1 MSLYTKILT
10 VALLP
15 LIILFGV
22 GLFQIQNTVENY
34 ASALNHNYELKTAGV
49 QKSIKQIISQ
59 IKTAASVLS
68 ESEEI
73 SKALQKADNETL
85 FNMSNNFINPI
96 DSIIFTDISGLVIA
110 RAPDE
115 YRFGDTITPE
125 TYFNKTMSTGNFFG
139 IAKIDGS
146 TSFVLSKTIKQYDDI
161 DVGMVCI
168 AVNITPD
175 LLNSF
180 SDSSELIVEAAL
192 NDQSIRST
200 DKNIPFV
207 HKTSTED
214 IFIRQPDNRINFNLF
229 FGEDRYY
236 SELLN
241 MRKYLYAGSI
251 FAVLILGGC
260 LVLILNRQLKPYS
273 MIVGLIYSHADK
285 EIESQTLKVRLLQ
298 IKQTTGEP
306 ISKIADSLIKMLDVI
321 DKNFKR
327 YESAQ
332 RMGQVGN
339 WEYDL
344 ITKKFWASDEAKRI
358 YGFDPENDHFTTDEV
373 ENCIPERK
381 RVHQALIDLIEKNQT
396 YDLEF
401 EIHPVNGPKLKIIKS
416 IAELEL
422 DDADLPYK
430 VLGVVQDIT
439 QRKEEELEKQQL
451 EVKLL
456 QAQKIE
462 AIGTLAGGIA
472 HDFNNILYP
481 IIGFTEMSM
490 QDLPENHPVQENL
503 QDIFQGAKRARDL
516 VKQILAFSNQR
527 DLEHKPLALQNV
539 IIETLK
545 LLRSIIPSN
554 ILIEKNLPKNDIYL
568 FANSTEFH
576 EVVMNV
582 CTNAYHAM
590 EATGGVLTLNLEE
603 TPPGIALKYGNDRYC
618 CLTISDTGTGIPP
631 EILDNIYDPYFTTKE
646 QGKGSGLGL
655 SVVHG
660 IVKSYKGAIDIT
672 SETTKGTAVKIF
684 FPMIPKPD
692 VVDVAPDDQSIKS
705 GNENILLVDDEPDI
719 VKLGILMLE
728 RSGYNVTGKTD
739 STEALELFRS
749 NPDGFD
755 LVITDMTMP
764 SLLGTELAREMLKI
778 RQDISVLIC
787 TGFSERV
794 NKNTAESLGIKGYI
808 NKPVLMQEL
817 TAKVREV
824 LDEIEHK
831 PGLNLVKGSISKKDR
846 AVRVDPH

>member
-10 VALLP
+10 AALIP
-15 LIILFGV
+15 LVILFSV
-22 GLFQIQNTVENY
+22 GLLQIQTTVENY
-34 ASALNHNYELKTAGV
+34 TSALNHNYELKTAGI
-49 QKSIKQIISQ
+49 QKSINQIISQ
-59 IKTAASVLS
+59 METAASVLS

-73 SKALQKADNETL
+73 SRALQKAENETL
-85 FNMSNNFINPI
+85 FDMSNNFINSI
-96 DSIIFTDISGLVIA
+96 DSIIFADTSGLVIA

-125 TYFNKTMSTGNFFG
+125 TYFDATMSNGKFFG

-146 TSFVLSKTIKQYDDI
+146 ASFVLSKTIKQYDDI

-168 AVNITPD
+168 AVNITSD
-175 LLNSF
+175 LLKSLSDNSQ
-180 SDSSELIVEAAL
+180 LIVEAVL
-192 NDQSIRST
+192 NAQSIRST

-207 HKTSTED
+207 HRTSMED
-214 IFIRQPDNRINFNLF
+214 VFIRQPENRVKFNLF

-241 MRKYLYAGSI
+241 MRKYLYASSI
-251 FAVLILGGC
+251 LAVLILGGC

-273 MIVGLIYSHADK
+273 TIVGLIYSHADK
-285 EIESQTLKVRLLQ
+285 EIESQTLKARLLQ
-298 IKQTTGEP
+298 IKQATGEP

-344 ITKKFWASDEAKRI
+344 VTENFWGSDEARRI
-358 YGFDPENDHFTTDEV
+358 YGFDPESEHFTTDEV
-373 ENCIPERK
+373 EKCIPEQK
-381 RVHQALIDLIEKNQT
+381 RVHQALLDLIEKNQT

-401 EIHPVNGPKLKIIKS
+401 EIHPISGPKRKIIKS

-422 DDADLPYK
+422 DDAGLPCK

-439 QRKEEELEKQQL
+439 QRKAEELERQRL

-456 QAQKIE
+456 QAQKIK

-490 QDLPENHPVQENL
+490 QDLPEKHPVQENL

-516 VKQILAFSNQR
+516 VKQILAFSNQS
-527 DLEHKPLALQNV
+527 DLEHKPLALQK
-539 IIETLK
+539 IITETLK

-554 ILIEKNLPKNDIYL
+554 ILIEKNFPENDIYV

-590 EATGGVLTLNLEE
+590 EATGGILTLNLEE
-603 TPPGIALKYGNDRYC
+603 TSPETPLSYGNDKYC
-618 CLTISDTGTGIPP
+618 CLSISDTGTGIPP
-631 EILDNIYDPYFTTKE
+631 EIIDSIYDPYFTTKE

-660 IVKSYKGAIDIT
+660 IVKSYKGAIEIT
-672 SETTKGTAVKIF
+672 SEAGKSTAVKIF
-684 FPMIPKPD
+684 FPMIPKPNVMEAD
-692 VVDVAPDDQSIKS
+692 PDDQSIKS
-705 GNENILLVDDEPDI
+705 GNETILLVDDEPGI

-728 RSGYNVTGKTD
+728 RSGYNVTGQTD
-739 STEALELFRS
+739 STQALELFRS

-778 RQDISVLIC
+778 RNDIPVLIC

-794 NKNTAESLGIKGYI
+794 DKDTVETLGIKGYI

-817 TAKVREV
+817 TTKVRKV

-831 PGLNLVKGSISKKDR
+831 PGINLVKGSILEGDHR
-846 AVRVDPH
+846 